1 MEVRGIKFLML
12 NHSRRV
18 GVQGLLALLLLG
30 FGIGCATPKPLPSK
44 RQGLFANLENGGVS
58 KLPRLVQKKG
68 AQREMASQ
76 EASRNS
82 SGGGGRASRSPSSVS
97 LQFQWPLDQV
107 AVTSRFGER
116 GGARHEGIDLRAR
129 IGTQVRAAE
138 AGRVV
143 YAGNQIRGY
152 GRLIVIRHADGL
164 ATVYAHH
171 SQLLVK
177 KGQFVKKGQKIGFSG
192 KSGTTSGPHLHFE
205 VRDGVLAVDPEVWI
219 KSRER
224 QPQLADAHLRH

>member
-1 MEVRGIKFLML
+1 MEVTGFKSLLFKDL
-12 NHSRRV
+12 RRV
-18 GVQGLLALLLLG
+18 GAPAVLTLFLLG
-30 FGIGCATPKPLPSK
+30 VGMGCATPKPLPSK
-44 RQGLFANLENGGVS
+44 RQGLFANLENGGV
-58 KLPRLVQKKG
+58 PRSTRSNQKKG
-68 AQREMASQ
+68 AQRELASQ
-76 EASRNS
+76 GASTNS
-82 SGGGGRASRSPSSVS
+82 AGGSGRASRSPSSVS

-107 AVTSRFGER
+107 AVTSRYGER
-116 GGARHEGIDLRAR
+116 GGAQHEGIDLRAR

-152 GRLIVIRHADGL
+152 GRLIVIRHAEGL

-171 SQLLVK
+171 SQILVK

-205 VRDGVLAVDPEVWI
+205 IRDGVVAVDPEAWI
-219 KSRER
+219 KSREK
-224 QPQLADAHLRH
+224 QPQLADAHLRN